1 MRYLPTE
8 LPSSPTPLP
17 HREDSKLEY
26 SNPEIPE
33 GINTSTTHPIKEFLW
48 LTGGVMTAITALV
61 LVLVLLADILIS
73 YIPFSVEQKISLPEV
88 EANAETG
95 PLPDYLQS
103 LADRIARAE
112 GLPEDMK
119 ITVHYLDNE
128 TVNAF
133 ATLGGHI
140 FFFRGL
146 LEKLPSENALAM
158 LMAHEIAH
166 IKHRHPIRSLGRGVI
181 VGLALSVISTGAGNA
196 IIERFLGSAGYLTI
210 LKYNRDMESQADET
224 AIHAMKA
231 IYGHL
236 GGADELFKILQEEAG
251 RSEPPVFF
259 STHPLTEDRLYE
271 IKIHTSKHAAQAGD
285 NITPLPPGF
294 EQWVEEKETEKEI
307 KNKKEEAI

>member
-1 MRYLPTE
+1 MKCLPTE
-8 LPSSPTPLP
+8 PLSSPAPLP
-17 HREDSKLEY
+17 HKEGSKLEY

-33 GINTSTTHPIKEFLW
+33 GINTSKTHPLKEFLW
-48 LTGGVMTAITALV
+48 LTGGVMATIFV
-61 LVLVLLADILIS
+61 LVLVLMLFADVLTS
-73 YIPFSVEQKISLPEV
+73 YIPFSVEQKISLPKV

-103 LADRIARAE
+103 MADRIARAE
-112 GLPEDMK
+112 DLPEDMK
-119 ITVHYLDNE
+119 ITVHYLDDD

-133 ATLGGHI
+133 ATLGGHV

-181 VGLALSVISTGAGNA
+181 AGLALSIISTAAGNI

-224 AIHAMKA
+224 AIQAVKS

-236 GGADELFKILQEEAG
+236 GGADELFKILQQEAG
-251 RSEPPVFF
+251 RLEPPVFF

-271 IKIHTSKHAAQAGD
+271 IKIHTSQHSAQAD
-285 NITPLPPGF
+285 SDITPLPLGF
-294 EQWVEEKETEKEI
+294 EKWIEKKEKAI
-307 KNKKEEAI
+307 KNEKEEAI